1 VNNQRTTKA
10 NINKLIEFRQ
20 AIYEHGMTARRDA
33 LFNVLDA
40 LLCEGSVSSFAMLS
54 QSEQF
59 QRKWPSL
66 YAALADGR
74 MNSEWLREYLAGQV
88 PSQGVCVFPLDG
100 SPWPRPRSR
109 VLEERQYI
117 YQASSDVNGGTVT
130 VGYPYSLL
138 EWCVE
143 PHTSWSLPIDVRR
156 VPADQTAQ
164 VIGAEQI
171 RTLAKNRQT
180 CLKALD
186 IVAADGKYGN
196 SGFLRSV
203 KGVRCGILVR
213 LRCDRVLYASP
224 PASVPHQ
231 RGRPRIH
238 GERFAFK
245 EPQTWGTPV
254 EVIELEED
262 YWGKVRLERWSG
274 LHEKKG
280 ADVPYEVIRACVH
293 LERQQPPAALWLA
306 WLPPTQLPTGVTLT
320 VKTLWQAYSSRWPVE
335 AGIHFRK
342 ETLSWTRPRFQSR
355 EAGDR
360 WTELT
365 ALACWMLFLART
377 IVTDHPWPWQKAQS
391 QLTPQRVQQSLR
403 PIFALIGNPTRLP
416 KPRGKSPGW
425 PKGRRRTPKPR
436 FAVVKKTSTAA
447 KTA

>member
-66 YAALADGR
+66 YAALTDGR
-74 MNSEWLREYLAGQV
+74 MDSEWLRRYLAEQV

-156 VPADQTAQ
+156 VPANQTAQ
-164 VIGAEQI
+164 ALGAEQI
-171 RTLAKNRQT
+171 RTLAKSRQI
-180 CLKALD
+180 CLEALD

-203 KGVRCGILVR
+203 KGLRCGILVR

-306 WLPPTQLPTGVTLT
+306 WLPPTQRPTGVTLT